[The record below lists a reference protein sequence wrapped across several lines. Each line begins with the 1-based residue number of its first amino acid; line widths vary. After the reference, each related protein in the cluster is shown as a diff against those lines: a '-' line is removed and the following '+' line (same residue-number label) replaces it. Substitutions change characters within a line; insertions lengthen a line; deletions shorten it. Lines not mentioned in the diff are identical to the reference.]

1 MTGEQAPTAEEFKF
15 ELSAVGTTA
24 AGVNDVPMPAGS
36 VLDKKVISVN
46 GAGDVDFG
54 DIKFEAV
61 GKYTYKVVE
70 LNTNALNYTYDAAE
84 YTVIV
89 DVTTDADNKLV
100 ATVDIQKDAAA
111 ANEIELQT
119 R

>member
-1 MTGEQAPTAEEFKF
+1 
-15 ELSAVGTTA
+15 
-24 AGVNDVPMPAGS
+24 
-36 VLDKKVISVN
+36 
-46 GAGDVDFG
+46 
-54 DIKFEAV
+54 
-61 GKYTYKVVE
+61 YKVVE

-111 ANEIELQT
+111 ANEIEFTNKYEVPVVPVAPANPTAPKTSNKPNTGDDAGNLIMMLSMFAASVGLLGAVSYK
-119 R
+119 RKLNK